1 MGTIHEPSDGN
12 DQQHYLM
19 GVISST
25 NRSVAIRSPGF
36 LKVHSERLPLSSPEM
51 LSTHAPTT
59 GDPQRHQASSHLAP
73 TLPADSPSIRTSPM
87 SLHQGDCI
95 HLASDS
101 NLYQVIAVDPPHDRC
116 WVRRWPLAR
125 EGSPVFE
132 VSLQQV
138 HNTPPSLAL
147 HGQPSL

>member
-1 MGTIHEPSDGN
+1 
-12 DQQHYLM
+12 M

-25 NRSVAIRSPGF
+25 DPSVAIPSPGF

-59 GDPQRHQASSHLAP
+59 GDPQRRQAPSPLATLLP
-73 TLPADSPSIRTSPM
+73 TDTPSIRTSPM

-116 WVRRWPLAR
+116 WVRRWPLVR
-125 EGSPVFE
+125 GGSPVFE

-138 HNTPPSLAL
+138 HNRPPSLAL
-147 HGQPSL
+147 NGQPSL

>member
-1 MGTIHEPSDGN
+1 
-12 DQQHYLM
+12 
-19 GVISST
+19 
-25 NRSVAIRSPGF
+25 
-36 LKVHSERLPLSSPEM
+36 
-51 LSTHAPTT
+51 
-59 GDPQRHQASSHLAP
+59 
-73 TLPADSPSIRTSPM
+73 M